1 MPSDKFSRA
10 PMWCALSLAFGI
22 GLASPAVD
30 AAGLGRLSVQSG
42 LGQPLRAEL
51 EVTSVGRDEAPTL
64 AVRLAPP
71 AAFRAANLE
80 YNAALTNLRF
90 ALDRRSD
97 GNYVVR
103 ISSAQPVNEPYL
115 DVMIELTWA
124 TGRVIREYTVL
135 LDPPALKL
143 QPDIVAPAAP
153 PAPVAA
159 APVPPMPAPRAAAP
173 APAPTA
179 PMAAAPAPAP
189 IPAPAPKAAPA
200 PSTASGGSYTVKS
213 GDTLGKIANQN
224 RSAASLDQMLVALFR
239 ANPEA
244 FINNN
249 MNLLRAGAQLSIPS
263 DAEAAGVSTPDAR
276 REVVAQ
282 SADFAA
288 YRSRLAQAA
297 GGAAPVAKAPAAA
310 AGGGQVT
317 TKVEDRSA
325 TAKPGGDQL
334 KIAKA
339 DDKATAA
346 AAAATKA
353 DEAAAKQRALK
364 EEQER
369 AAQLKKT
376 NDAIQKA
383 LEVQSKAGAQ
393 AQKQA
398 EQAKA
403 APVAAP
409 PPPAP
414 VVAPPAPTPAPVAA
428 AMAPTP
434 PPPAPPP

>member
-1 MPSDKFSRA
+1 MRRRPWRCGWRRLQRS
-10 PMWCALSLAFGI
+10 
-22 GLASPAVD
+22 
-30 AAGLGRLSVQSG
+30 GRPISNTT
-42 LGQPLRAEL
+42 P
-51 EVTSVGRDEAPTL
+51 
-64 AVRLAPP
+64 
-71 AAFRAANLE
+71 
-80 YNAALTNLRF
+80 ALTNLRF

-115 DVMIELTWA
+115 DVMVELTWA

-135 LDPPALKL
+135 LDPPALKS

-153 PAPVAA
+153 AAPVAA
-159 APVPPMPAPRAAAP
+159 APVPPCPPRALPRRPRPRLRRSAAPPAAP
-173 APAPTA
+173 APSL
-179 PMAAAPAPAP
+179 
-189 IPAPAPKAAPA
+189 APAPKATPA

-244 FINNN
+244 FINKN
-249 MNLLRAGAQLSIPS
+249 MNLLRAGAQLSIPT
-263 DAEAAGVSTPDAR
+263 DAEAAAVSAPDAR

-297 GGAAPVAKAPAAA
+297 GGAAPVAKAPSAA

-346 AAAATKA
+346 AAAAAKA
-353 DEAAAKQRALK
+353 DEAAAKARAR
-364 EEQER
+364 EGRAGARR
-369 AAQLKKT
+369 AAEEDERGDPEGARSTEQGRR
-376 NDAIQKA
+376 
-383 LEVQSKAGAQ
+383 AGAEAGGTGQ
-393 AQKQA
+393 GSSGRRAA
-398 EQAKA
+398 AARPGRGSAGADSGAGCGCTGADTA
-403 APVAAP
+403 AP
-409 PPPAP
+409 
-414 VVAPPAPTPAPVAA
+414 APPAPSR
-428 AMAPTP
+428 
-434 PPPAPPP
+434 